1 VINAVLRDAIFYS
14 PAPIHS
20 RRRHVEVKTI
30 PLGQRPARVWTG
42 GSGEAIVLLHGGWA
56 GAEAYWSTVTGELER
71 SHQVVAPDLPGIG
84 VPGALLASFSAYAA
98 WLDAVLDALAV
109 ERATIIGNS
118 LGATIA
124 WRFASRY
131 PERCRGLV
139 MVNGYPPPAYN
150 RGVRWMA
157 AHTSVRRMV
166 RSHFL
171 RSIYG
176 SEALA
181 TAFHD
186 RRNAPAAIVSAL
198 DRFSPAEVD
207 AVLDILLAES
217 ACPAPQV
224 RTLLIWGEADRLP
237 VLDKRGARKMAPSLG
252 DYRLVTIPSAGHL
265 PQVEHPVAFLR
276 ALREFLRR

>member
-1 VINAVLRDAIFYS
+1 MEA
-14 PAPIHS
+14 
-20 RRRHVEVKTI
+20 KTI

-84 VPGALLASFSAYAA
+84 VPGALLPSFGAYAA
-98 WLDAVLDALAV
+98 WLEALLDSLAV
-109 ERATIIGNS
+109 ERATIVGNS

-124 WRFASRY
+124 WRFASQY

-166 RSHFL
+166 RAHFL

-198 DRFSPAEVD
+198 DRFSPDEVD
-207 AVLDILLAES
+207 AVLDLLLAE
-217 ACPAPQV
+217 AVCPAPQV

-237 VLDKRGARKMAPSLG
+237 VLDKRGARQMAPALS
-252 DYRLVTIPSAGHL
+252 DYKLVTIPSAGHL

-276 ALREFLRR
+276 ALREFLWRGGDDGA